1 MVCEKKNPAPLF
13 FTSTEKNNLLN
24 KSLPAPTQIRKWS
37 LPSVDEEID
46 RKGC

>member
-1 MVCEKKNPAPLF
+1 MVCEKKSPAPL

-24 KSLPAPTQIRKWS
+24 KSLPVPTQIMKWS

>member
-1 MVCEKKNPAPLF
+1 MVCEKKNPALL

-24 KSLPAPTQIRKWS
+24 KSLAAPTQIMKWS